1 MPTKTTT
8 KLNDDVKAVRKRM
21 SDLVDRMTV
30 LENNLK
36 RTQDLVQ
43 EDMKRLITMVETRA
57 K

>member
-1 MPTKTTT
+1 MPTKTTQ
-8 KLNDDVKAVRKRM
+8 LNEDVKAVRQRM

-43 EDMKRLITMVETRA
+43 QDMKRLITMVEQRT